1 VTSKIKWVCPSKAIK
16 KKKQRIKR
24 RAAKENMN
32 DVKSQT
38 VDSDPRSL
46 KPWNTLSALWT
57 IFFHSQKPQPTL
69 RACRSPF

>member
-1 VTSKIKWVCPSKAIK
+1 
-16 KKKQRIKR
+16 
-24 RAAKENMN
+24 MN

-38 VDSDPRSL
+38 VDSDPQSL
-46 KPWNTLSALWT
+46 KPWNTLWALWT